1 MKNLS
6 TILLMVCMGALCAL
20 QLHGQEAP
28 TISVQGTLKDAS
40 GASVADGTYSVT
52 FRLFNQETGGDP
64 VWQEV
69 ATVEVVGGIYSHYLG
84 SVTPLNAAN
93 FASTL
98 YMGLKVGSYEL
109 NPRTRM
115 TYAPYTFS
123 SNTAQKVL
131 CSGAVGDVKYSVLNP
146 TQFAAVNGDCWV
158 PFDGRA
164 LASSAQLRQITGWTS
179 LPNAGGVFLRTQ
191 EFANSPDRD
200 PGRTSSSPIAAVQ
213 AEELKSHGHSAGG
226 NNGGQIYKYPVSILD
241 PAYVSASGFTL
252 LTNMNQVATQ
262 LFPPPPVYA
271 PLDPFDFSAGVSN
284 TGGAE
289 TRPVNMNVWVYIR
302 IN

>member
-1 MKNLS
+1 MIKRMKNLS

-52 FRLFNQETGGDP
+52 FRLFNQETGGNP

-158 PFDGRA
+158 PFDGRS

-213 AEELKSHGHSAGG
+213 AEELKSHNHAVTDPGHKHGTSAAELGLLP
-226 NNGGQIYKYPVSILD
+226 NIVPLNY
-241 PAYVSASGFTL
+241 GFTVITTE
-252 LTNMNQVATQ
+252 TNSFGTLSISNATTGITI
-262 LFPPPPVYA
+262 A
-271 PLDPFDFSAGVSN
+271 AA
-284 TGGAE
+284 GGAE